1 MAKNELTIENVEG
14 DVNLGKSPE
23 ENVDSIINIIEPL
36 ANSNHCKQ
44 LISSHSN
51 F

>member
-23 ENVDSIINIIEPL
+23 ENVDSIINIII
-36 ANSNHCKQ
+36 KDIVFQ
-44 LISSHSN
+44 KK
-51 F
+51 